1 MIRLIIVMLFVVS
14 YLLVSLILIPLG
26 YLIGVF
32 SMPARDKYAQAM
44 ISWAFSV
51 VGFLAGA
58 RVTVEGKEK
67 VPRDEAVLYV
77 ANHRSMFDI
86 VLLYA
91 QMFRPTAIVAKKE
104 IKKVPILSWW
114 MILMHCRFMDREDMK
129 QSLQVILGCIEDAKN
144 GISILIYPE
153 GTRSKGESEL
163 DMNPFKEGSFKIALK
178 SGVKIVPVAIH
189 GTREIFERQFP
200 RIKANK
206 VAITY
211 CTPIDPASLDKEGK
225 KQIADTCREQ
235 IRGILEKYDKI

>member
-1 MIRLIIVMLFVVS
+1 MIRLIIVLLFVILF
-14 YLLVSLILIPLG
+14 LLVSLILIPIG

-32 SMPARDKYAQAM
+32 SRNTKDKYAQAM

-51 VGFLAGA
+51 VGALAGA
-58 RVTVEGKEK
+58 QVTVKNKENI
-67 VPRDEAVLYV
+67 PRDEAVLYI

-114 MILMHCRFMDREDMK
+114 MILMHCRFMDRSDMK

-200 RIKANK
+200 RIKPNK
-206 VAITY
+206 VTIAY
-211 CTPIDPASLDKEGK
+211 GMPIDPQKLDKDHQKE
-225 KQIADTCREQ
+225 IAKTCQSQ
-235 IRGILEKYDKI
+235 IRDMLIAEQA

>member
-1 MIRLIIVMLFVVS
+1 MIRIIIVLLFVVTF
-14 YLLVSLILIPLG
+14 LLVSLILIPIG
-26 YLIGVF
+26 YLIGLF
-32 SMPARDKYAQAM
+32 SMPARDRYAQAM

-58 RVTVEGKEK
+58 KVTVKDKEV
-67 VPRDEAVLYV
+67 VPRDEAILYV

-114 MILMHCRFMDREDMK
+114 MILMHCRFMDRQDMK

-153 GTRSKGESEL
+153 GTRSTGESEL
-163 DMNPFKEGSFKIALK
+163 DMGPFKEGSFKIALK

-200 RIKANK
+200 RIRSNK
-206 VAITY
+206 VTIAY
-211 CTPIDPASLDKEGK
+211 GSPIDPKALDKEEQK
-225 KQIADTCREQ
+225 HIAEHCQQQ
-235 IRGILEKYDKI
+235 IRDMLIKEQE

>member
-1 MIRLIIVMLFVVS
+1 MIRIIIVMLFVVIF
-14 YLLVSLILIPLG
+14 LLVSLVLIPIG
-26 YLIGVF
+26 YCVGLF
-32 SMPARDKYAQAM
+32 SIPARDRYAQAM

-58 RVTVEGKEK
+58 KVTVKGKEK

-77 ANHRSMFDI
+77 ANHRGMFDI

-91 QMFRPTAIVAKKE
+91 QMFRATAIVAKKE
-104 IKKVPILSWW
+104 IQKVPILSWW
-114 MILMHCRFMDREDMK
+114 MILMRCRFMDRTDMK
-129 QSLQVILGCIEDAKN
+129 QSLQIILGCIEDAKN

-189 GTREIFERQFP
+189 GTREILERQFP

-206 VAITY
+206 VTISY
-211 CTPIDPASLDKEGK
+211 GTPIDPKALDKDAQK
-225 KQIADTCREQ
+225 HIAEICQEQ
-235 IRGILEKYDKI
+235 VRQMLMAEQT

>member
-1 MIRLIIVMLFVVS
+1 MIRIIIVMLFVVIF
-14 YLLVSLILIPLG
+14 LLVSLVLIPIG
-26 YLIGVF
+26 YGIGLF
-32 SMPARDKYAQAM
+32 SMPARDRYAQAM

-58 RVTVEGKEK
+58 KVTVKGKEK

-77 ANHRSMFDI
+77 ANHRGMFDI

-91 QMFRPTAIVAKKE
+91 QMFRATSIVAKKE

-114 MILMHCRFMDREDMK
+114 MILMRCRFMDRNDMK

-189 GTREIFERQFP
+189 GTREILERQFP
-200 RIKANK
+200 RIRAGK
-206 VAITY
+206 VTISY
-211 CTPIDPASLDKEGK
+211 GTPIDPKTLDKEAQK
-225 KQIADTCREQ
+225 HIAEICQEQVRHMLIAEQ
-235 IRGILEKYDKI
+235 I

>member
-1 MIRLIIVMLFVVS
+1 MIRIIIVLLFVI
-14 YLLVSLILIPLG
+14 LFLIVSLILIPVG
-26 YLIGVF
+26 YIIGLF
-32 SMPARDKYAQAM
+32 SRPARDRYAQAM

-58 RVTVEGKEK
+58 KVTVKNKER

-77 ANHRSMFDI
+77 ANHRGMFDI

-91 QMFRPTAIVAKKE
+91 QMFRATAIVAKKE

-114 MILMHCRFMDREDMK
+114 MVLMRCRFMDRENMK
-129 QSLQVILGCIEDAKN
+129 QSLKVILDCIEDAKN

-163 DMNPFKEGSFKIALK
+163 EMNPFKEGSFKIALK
-178 SGVKIVPVAIH
+178 SGVKIVPVALH

-200 RIKANK
+200 LIKANK
-206 VAITY
+206 VTISY
-211 CTPIDPASLDKEGK
+211 GIPIDPKLLDKEEQK
-225 KQIADTCREQ
+225 HIAVTCQEYIRQMLTEEQ
-235 IRGILEKYDKI
+235 G